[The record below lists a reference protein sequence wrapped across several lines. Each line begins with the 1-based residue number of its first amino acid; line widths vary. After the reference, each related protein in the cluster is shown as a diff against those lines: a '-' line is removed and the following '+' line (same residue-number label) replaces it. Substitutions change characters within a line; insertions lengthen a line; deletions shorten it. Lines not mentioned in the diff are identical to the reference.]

1 MAKGKMMHD
10 AIVIGGS
17 YSGMAAALQLAR
29 ARRKVAVV
37 DAGQRRNRF
46 ASTSHGFPTRDGQP
60 PQEIARK
67 AREQLRAYPTV
78 SWVDGSATAA
88 SGTFDD
94 FRVDVAGAEPLQGR
108 RLILAHGVRDEL
120 PDVPGVSALWG
131 KRIFHCPYCHGYELL
146 QGEIGVLAVGPL
158 SIHHA
163 LMLPD
168 WGRTIFFTNGAM
180 EPDADQRRQLAAR
193 GATVEPEKVLSVSDS
208 TAGLTVHLANGRDV
222 ELAGLFTA
230 PRLHLTSPIAGQL
243 GCAVDTGPMGET
255 IRTNEMK
262 ETSVAGVVACGDAAR
277 AAGNVSFAVADGV
290 MAGASIHR
298 SLMFDAM
305 R

>member
-1 MAKGKMMHD
+1 MAKGKMMQD
-10 AIVIGGS
+10 VIVIGGS

-29 ARRKVAVV
+29 AHRKVAVV
-37 DAGQRRNRF
+37 DAGRRRNRF
-46 ASTSHGFPTRDGQP
+46 AATSHGFLTRDGQP
-60 PQEIARK
+60 PDEIAGL
-67 AREQLRAYPTV
+67 ARDQLLAYPTV
-78 SWVDGSATAA
+78 TWVDGSATGA

-94 FRVDVAGAEPLQGR
+94 FRVEVSGAQDIGAR
-108 RLILAHGVRDEL
+108 RVILAHGVRDEL
-120 PDVPGVSALWG
+120 PDVPGVAALWG
-131 KRIFHCPYCHGYELL
+131 KRIFHCPYCHGYELGK
-146 QGEIGVLAVGPL
+146 GEIGVLAVGPL

-168 WGRTIFFTNGAM
+168 WGRTTFFTNGAM

-193 GATVEPEKVLSVSDS
+193 GTTVEPEKVLSVSQNG
-208 TAGLTVHLANGRDV
+208 AGVAVHLADGRDI

-230 PRLHLTSPIAGQL
+230 PRLHLTSPIAMQL
-243 GCAVDTGPMGET
+243 GCAVDRGPMGET

-262 ETSVAGVVACGDAAR
+262 ETTVAGVAACGDAAR
-277 AAGNVSFAVADGV
+277 PAGNLSLAVADGV
-290 MAGASIHR
+290 MAGAATHR